1 MGEGGTRDYACTPH
15 ESCIL
20 HTDETAFEPLH
31 LPFPFFNFFSFQRL
45 NNWREE
51 GNSSSRKVIENLIV
65 AFRRSILFFSFF
77 FCLSLLPRL
86 FQPFLFEQTRLNL
99 CEVMR
104 MKCFEFNYIGEFYI
118 CFFFFV
124 TEATLVT
131 EFFYMTFCGLTF
143 RCEIARSLRG
153 ALRANNAI
161 WKKRKISFLSLIFIL
176 LLYKLF
182 RRWYFDE
189 ACRCNNYARST
200 IGITR

>member
-1 MGEGGTRDYACTPH
+1 MRPLSSHFTFHFLSSTSSVSNVLIIGARREILLLEKSSRIWSSRFVVPFCFFLFFLSLSPPSAVSTVPFRTNEIESVWSDAH
-15 ESCIL
+15 EMLRIQLHRRIL
-20 HTDETAFEPLH
+20 HL
-31 LPFPFFNFFSFQRL
+31 
-45 NNWREE
+45 
-51 GNSSSRKVIENLIV
+51 
-65 AFRRSILFFSFF
+65 
-77 FCLSLLPRL
+77 
-86 FQPFLFEQTRLNL
+86 
-99 CEVMR
+99 
-104 MKCFEFNYIGEFYI
+104 
-118 CFFFFV
+118 FFFFV

-189 ACRCNNYARST
+189 VCRYNNYARST
-200 IGITR
+200 IGIIGDDNKL